1 MRRNKIL
8 ILSLLSMF
16 VFSCSNTNN
25 SSASS
30 NVENSSSESSSSSS
44 KVESSTTSSSSSI
57 KVEVESIELK
67 INKNKLKVGET
78 TTFEI
83 NILPNNATDKSY
95 NVVSLNEDV
104 LSVNNNEIT
113 ALKVGKGQIKV
124 VSNNKEDIKE
134 IEVYEDNQ
142 NDIINLLNTNIN
154 NEKNNLSTINVS
166 SFNIRSYDTTYQEIE
181 ARYYKS
187 SVNQITK
194 NYNVENNEIKDIES
208 TEYKFIGN
216 YNNKDYV
223 ITKTLPEAG
232 YNDGIETEL
241 GNNDSKEL
249 YYDGNTGV
257 IGIINSIYKLTNSS
271 DYLLL
276 NKANIS
282 KEIINQNVVYNV
294 SYEDEITSS
303 WGLTKLYSVQNMVLS
318 FNNEKLINA
327 HYTKTLYKDYLVDNK
342 VDLTKATIDTK
353 KEYKYDLTWNGRL
366 MDKDMLVNPSD
377 YFLTSFD
384 IKTYNDEEM
393 TNETT
398 TFYVGDT
405 IYYKAFNVTPSMA
418 IIDIDVVPSGI
429 GVSVIKDYNQKVK
442 AINCTTIGNAI
453 LTFSANGIEK
463 TVNVTIIEHEK
474 PKPEKIE
481 FDETIFECVVY
492 IGKNRRPVD
501 LSTRIN
507 VLPEEASNDVI
518 FSIVSGEEYACLEKD
533 DNGNLNILRGLKAGI
548 VTIKATSAVDENV
561 FTIKDFRVVEV
572 QNEN

>member
-30 NVENSSSESSSSSS
+30 NVESSSSVSSSSSS

-57 KVEVESIELK
+57 KVEVESVELK

-166 SFNIRSYDTTYQEIE
+166 SFNIGSYDTTYQEIE

-187 SVNQITK
+187 SVNQIK
-194 NYNVENNEIKDIES
+194 KDYSVENGEKKEVIS

-241 GNNDSKEL
+241 GNFDSKEL
-249 YYDGNTGV
+249 YYDNNTATVGV
-257 IGIINSIYKLTNSS
+257 MNSITKLANSS
-271 DYLLL
+271 NYLLL

-282 KEIINQNVVYNV
+282 K
-294 SYEDEITSS
+294 
-303 WGLTKLYSVQNMVLS
+303 KL
-318 FNNEKLINA
+318 LI
-327 HYTKTLYKDYLVDNK
+327 
-342 VDLTKATIDTK
+342 
-353 KEYKYDLTWNGRL
+353 
-366 MDKDMLVNPSD
+366 
-377 YFLTSFD
+377 
-384 IKTYNDEEM
+384 
-393 TNETT
+393 
-398 TFYVGDT
+398 
-405 IYYKAFNVTPSMA
+405 
-418 IIDIDVVPSGI
+418 
-429 GVSVIKDYNQKVK
+429 
-442 AINCTTIGNAI
+442 
-453 LTFSANGIEK
+453 
-463 TVNVTIIEHEK
+463 
-474 PKPEKIE
+474 KI
-481 FDETIFECVVY
+481 
-492 IGKNRRPVD
+492 
-501 LSTRIN
+501 
-507 VLPEEASNDVI
+507 
-518 FSIVSGEEYACLEKD
+518 
-533 DNGNLNILRGLKAGI
+533 
-548 VTIKATSAVDENV
+548 
-561 FTIKDFRVVEV
+561 
-572 QNEN
+572 

>member
-57 KVEVESIELK
+57 KVEVESVELK

-113 ALKVGKGQIKV
+113 ALKAGKGQIKV

-166 SFNIRSYDTTYQEIE
+166 SFNIGSYDTTYQEIE

-194 NYNVENNEIKDIES
+194 NYNVENNEKKDVIS

-216 YNNKDYV
+216 YNDKDYV

-257 IGIINSIYKLTNSS
+257 IGIINSIYKLTNST

-294 SYEDEITSS
+294 SYEEEITSS

-353 KEYKYDLTWNGRL
+353 KEYKYDLTWNGRFE
-366 MDKDMLVNPSD
+366 DKDMLVNPSD

-384 IKTYNDEEM
+384 VKIYNDEAL

-398 TFYVGDT
+398 TFYVGEK
-405 IYYKAFNVTPSMA
+405 IYYKIFDVAPSMA
-418 IIDIDVVPSGI
+418 FVDIQIDVEGT
-429 GVSVIKDYNQKVK
+429 GVYKDTDYLGNVTIK
-442 AINCTTIGNAI
+442 CTTTGKATI
-453 LTFSANGIEK
+453 TFSSNGIEK
-463 TVNVTIIEHEK
+463 KINVVVQT

-481 FDETIFECVVY
+481 FDPEDEWTKHEVKVGKTI
-492 IGKNRRPVD
+492 D
-501 LSTRIN
+501 LSSRFTVTPSN
-507 VLPEEASNDVI
+507 ASKEVT
-518 FSIVSGEEYACLEKD
+518 FSIVSGYLYASLEVD
-533 DNGNLNILRGLKAGI
+533 LYGRNIILRGLNAGVARI
-548 VTIKATSAVDENV
+548 RVTSNVDKNIFDEC
-561 FTIKDFRVVEV
+561 DFRVVE
-572 QNEN
+572 E

>member
-8 ILSLLSMF
+8 ILSLLSLF

-44 KVESSTTSSSSSI
+44 KVENSTTSSSSSI

-67 INKNKLKVGET
+67 LNKNKLKVGET

-83 NILPNNATDKSY
+83 KILPNNAIDKSY

-166 SFNIRSYDTTYQEIE
+166 SFNIGSYETTYQEIE

-187 SVNQITK
+187 SVNQIK
-194 NYNVENNEIKDIES
+194 KDYSVENGEKKEVIS

-241 GNNDSKEL
+241 GNFDSKEL
-249 YYDGNTGV
+249 YYDNNTATVGV
-257 IGIINSIYKLTNSS
+257 MNSITKLANSS
-271 DYLLL
+271 NYLLL

-282 KEIINQNVVYNV
+282 KNINNQNIVYNV
-294 SYEDEITSS
+294 SYEEETTDT
-303 WGLTKLYSVQNMVLS
+303 WGLTKLYSVKNMILT

-327 HYTKTLYKDYLVDNK
+327 HYIQTLYKDYLVDNK

-353 KEYKYDLTWNGRL
+353 KEFKYQLTWNGRFE
-366 MDKDMLVNPSD
+366 DKDMLVNPSD

-384 IKTYNDEEM
+384 IKTYNDEAL

-398 TFYVGDT
+398 TFYVGEK
-405 IYYKAFNVTPSMA
+405 IYYKIFDVAPSMA
-418 IIDIDVVPSGI
+418 FVDIQIDVVGT
-429 GVSVIKDYNQKVK
+429 GVYKDTDYLGNVTIK
-442 AINCTTIGNAI
+442 CTTTGNATI
-453 LTFSANGIEK
+453 TFSSNGIEK
-463 TVNVTIIEHEK
+463 KINVVVQT

-481 FDETIFECVVY
+481 FDPEDEWTKHEVKVGKTI
-492 IGKNRRPVD
+492 D
-501 LSTRIN
+501 LSYRYSVTPSN
-507 VLPEEASNDVI
+507 ASKEVT
-518 FSIVSGEEYACLEKD
+518 FSIVSGYLYASLEVD
-533 DNGNLNILRGLKAGI
+533 LYGRNIILRGLNAGVARI
-548 VTIKATSAVDENV
+548 RVTSNVDKNIFDEC
-561 FTIKDFRVVEV
+561 DFRVVEA

>member
-57 KVEVESIELK
+57 KVEVESVELK

-166 SFNIRSYDTTYQEIE
+166 SFNIGSYDTTYQEIE

-194 NYNVENNEIKDIES
+194 NYNVENNEKKDVIS

-216 YNNKDYV
+216 YNDKDYV

-257 IGIINSIYKLTNSS
+257 IGIINSIYKLTNST

-294 SYEDEITSS
+294 SYEEEITSS

-353 KEYKYDLTWNGRL
+353 KEYKYDLTWNGRFE
-366 MDKDMLVNPSD
+366 DKDMLVNPSD

-384 IKTYNDEEM
+384 VKIYNDEAL

-398 TFYVGDT
+398 TFYVGEK
-405 IYYKAFNVTPSMA
+405 IYYKIFDVAPSMA
-418 IIDIDVVPSGI
+418 FVDIQIDVEGT
-429 GVSVIKDYNQKVK
+429 GVYKDTDFLGNVTIK
-442 AINCTTIGNAI
+442 CTTTGKATI
-453 LTFSANGIEK
+453 TFSSNGIEK
-463 TVNVTIIEHEK
+463 KISVVVQT

-481 FDETIFECVVY
+481 FDPEDEWTKHEVKVGKTI
-492 IGKNRRPVD
+492 D
-501 LSTRIN
+501 LSSRFTVTPSN
-507 VLPEEASNDVI
+507 ASKEVT
-518 FSIVSGEEYACLEKD
+518 FSIVSGYLYASLEVD
-533 DNGNLNILRGLKAGI
+533 LYGRNIILRGLNAGVARI
-548 VTIKATSAVDENV
+548 RVTSNVDKNIFDEC
-561 FTIKDFRVVEV
+561 DFRVVE
-572 QNEN
+572 E

>member
-30 NVENSSSESSSSSS
+30 NVENSSSVSSSSLS

-67 INKNKLKVGET
+67 LNKNKLKVGET

-154 NEKNNLSTINVS
+154 NEKNNLSIINVS
-166 SFNIRSYDTTYQEIE
+166 NFNIGSYDTTYQEIE
-181 ARYYKS
+181 ARYYKK

-194 NYNVENNEIKDIES
+194 NYNVENNEKKDVIS

-216 YNNKDYV
+216 YNDKDYV

-249 YYDGNTGV
+249 YYDGNTDV
-257 IGIINSIYKLTNSS
+257 IGIINSIYKLTNST

-294 SYEDEITSS
+294 SYEEEITSS
-303 WGLTKLYSVQNMVLS
+303 WGLTELYSVQNMVLS

-366 MDKDMLVNPSD
+366 MDKDMIVNPSD

-384 IKTYNDEEM
+384 VKIYNDEAL

-398 TFYVGDT
+398 TFYVGEK
-405 IYYKAFNVTPSMA
+405 IYYKIFDVAPSMA
-418 IIDIDVVPSGI
+418 FVDIQIDVEGT
-429 GVSVIKDYNQKVK
+429 GVYKDTDFLGNVT
-442 AINCTTIGNAI
+442 IRCTTTGNATI
-453 LTFSANGIEK
+453 TFSSNGIEK
-463 TVNVTIIEHEK
+463 KINVIVQT
-474 PKPEKIE
+474 PKPVKIE
-481 FDETIFECVVY
+481 FDPEDEWTKHEVKVGKTI
-492 IGKNRRPVD
+492 D
-501 LSTRIN
+501 LSSRFTVTPSN
-507 VLPEEASNDVI
+507 ASKEVT
-518 FSIVSGEEYACLEKD
+518 FSIVSGYLYASLEVD
-533 DNGNLNILRGLKAGI
+533 LYGRNIILRGLNAGVVRI
-548 VTIKATSAVDENV
+548 RVTSNADKNIFDEC
-561 FTIKDFRVVEV
+561 DFRVVE
-572 QNEN
+572 E

>member
-57 KVEVESIELK
+57 KVEVESVELK

-113 ALKVGKGQIKV
+113 ALKAGKGQIKV

-166 SFNIRSYDTTYQEIE
+166 SFEGGYDSYQEIE
-181 ARYYKS
+181 ARYYKN
-187 SVNQITK
+187 SVNQIK
-194 NYNVENNEIKDIES
+194 KDYSVENDEKKDVIS
-208 TEYKFIGN
+208 TEYKFIGK

-257 IGIINSIYKLTNSS
+257 IGIINSIYKLTNST

-294 SYEDEITSS
+294 SYEEEITSS

-366 MDKDMLVNPSD
+366 MDKDMIVNPSD

-384 IKTYNDEEM
+384 VKIYNDEAL

-398 TFYVGDT
+398 TFYVGEK
-405 IYYKAFNVTPSMA
+405 IYYKIFDVAPSMA
-418 IIDIDVVPSGI
+418 FVDIQIDVVGT
-429 GVSVIKDYNQKVK
+429 GVYKDTDYLGSVTIK
-442 AINCTTIGNAI
+442 CTTTGNATI
-453 LTFSANGIEK
+453 TFSSNGIEK
-463 TVNVTIIEHEK
+463 KINVVVQT

-481 FDETIFECVVY
+481 FDPEDEWTRHEVKVGKTI
-492 IGKNRRPVD
+492 D
-501 LSTRIN
+501 LSYRYSVTPSN
-507 VLPEEASNDVI
+507 ASKEVT
-518 FSIVSGEEYACLEKD
+518 FSIVSGHLYASLEVD
-533 DNGNLNILRGLKAGI
+533 LYGRNIILRGLNAGVARI
-548 VTIKATSAVDENV
+548 RVTSNVDKNIFDEC
-561 FTIKDFRVVEV
+561 DFRVVEA

>member
-57 KVEVESIELK
+57 KVEVESVELK

-166 SFNIRSYDTTYQEIE
+166 SFNIGSYDTTYQEIE

-194 NYNVENNEIKDIES
+194 NYNVENNEKKDVIS

-216 YNNKDYV
+216 YNDKDYV

-257 IGIINSIYKLTNSS
+257 IGIINSIYKLTNST

-294 SYEDEITSS
+294 SYEEEITSS

-353 KEYKYDLTWNGRL
+353 KEYKYDLTWNGRFE
-366 MDKDMLVNPSD
+366 DKDMLVNPSD

-384 IKTYNDEEM
+384 VKIYNDEAL

-398 TFYVGDT
+398 TFYVGEK
-405 IYYKAFNVTPSMA
+405 IYYKIFDVAPSMA
-418 IIDIDVVPSGI
+418 FVDIQIDVEGT
-429 GVSVIKDYNQKVK
+429 GVYKDTDFLGNVTIK
-442 AINCTTIGNAI
+442 CTTTGKATI
-453 LTFSANGIEK
+453 TFSSNGIEK
-463 TVNVTIIEHEK
+463 KINVVVQT

-481 FDETIFECVVY
+481 FDPEDEWTKHEVKVGKTI
-492 IGKNRRPVD
+492 D
-501 LSTRIN
+501 LSSRFTVTPSN
-507 VLPEEASNDVI
+507 ASKEVT
-518 FSIVSGEEYACLEKD
+518 FSIVSGYLYASLEVD
-533 DNGNLNILRGLKAGI
+533 LYGRNIILRGLNAGVARI
-548 VTIKATSAVDENV
+548 RVTSNVDKNIFDEC
-561 FTIKDFRVVEV
+561 DFRVVE
-572 QNEN
+572 E

>member
-30 NVENSSSESSSSSS
+30 NVESSSSVSSSSSS
-44 KVESSTTSSSSSI
+44 KVESSTTTTSSSSSI
-57 KVEVESIELK
+57 KIEVESIELK

-166 SFNIRSYDTTYQEIE
+166 SFNIGSYTTYQEIE

-194 NYNVENNEIKDIES
+194 NYNVENNEIKDVES
-208 TEYKFIGN
+208 TEYKFIGT
-216 YNNKDYV
+216 YNNNDYV

-232 YNDGIETEL
+232 YNDGIENEL
-241 GNNDSKEL
+241 GNYDSKEL
-249 YYDGNTGV
+249 YYDVNTTEIGV
-257 IGIINSIYKLTNSS
+257 INSIKILTNSNN
-271 DYLLL
+271 YLLL
-276 NKANIS
+276 NKANIT
-282 KEIINQNVVYNV
+282 KEIVNQNIVYNV
-294 SYEDEITSS
+294 SYEEETTDT
-303 WGLTKLYSVQNMVLS
+303 WGLTKLYSVKNMILN

-327 HYTKTLYKDYLVDNK
+327 HYTQTLYKNYLVDNK

-353 KEYKYDLTWNGRL
+353 KEFKYELTWNGRFE
-366 MDKDMLVNPSD
+366 DKDMLVNPSD

-405 IYYKAFNVTPSMA
+405 IYYKVFNVTPSMA
-418 IIDIDVVPSGI
+418 FVDIKIDVDGT
-429 GVSVIKDYNQKVK
+429 GVYIDTDYLDNVTIK
-442 AINCTTIGNAI
+442 CTTTGKATI
-453 LTFSANGIEK
+453 TFSSNGIEK
-463 TVNVTIIEHEK
+463 KINVVVQT

-481 FDETIFECVVY
+481 FDPEDERTRHEVKVGKTI
-492 IGKNRRPVD
+492 D
-501 LSTRIN
+501 LSYRFSVTPSN
-507 VLPEEASNDVI
+507 ASKEVT
-518 FSIVSGEEYACLEKD
+518 FSIVSGSEYASLED
-533 DNGNLNILRGLKAGI
+533 DLYGDNILLKGLKAGVVKI
-548 VTIKATSAVDENV
+548 RVTSNVDE
-561 FTIKDFRVVEV
+561 TIFDECDFRVVEA
-572 QNEN
+572 QNETEE

>member
-57 KVEVESIELK
+57 KVEVESVELK

-166 SFNIRSYDTTYQEIE
+166 SFNIGSYDTTYQEIE

-194 NYNVENNEIKDIES
+194 NYNVENNEKKDVIS

-216 YNNKDYV
+216 YNDKDYV

-257 IGIINSIYKLTNSS
+257 IGIINSIYKLTNST

-294 SYEDEITSS
+294 SYEEEITSS

-353 KEYKYDLTWNGRL
+353 KEFKYQLTWNGRFE
-366 MDKDMLVNPSD
+366 DKDMLVNPSD

-384 IKTYNDEEM
+384 IKTYNDEAL

-398 TFYVGDT
+398 TFYVGEK
-405 IYYKAFNVTPSMA
+405 IYYKIFDVAPSMA
-418 IIDIDVVPSGI
+418 FVDIQIDVEGT
-429 GVSVIKDYNQKVK
+429 GVYKDTDFLGNVTIK
-442 AINCTTIGNAI
+442 CTTTGKATI
-453 LTFSANGIEK
+453 TFSSNGIEK
-463 TVNVTIIEHEK
+463 KISVVVQT

-481 FDETIFECVVY
+481 FDPEDEWTKHEVKVGKTI
-492 IGKNRRPVD
+492 D
-501 LSTRIN
+501 LSYRYSVTPSN
-507 VLPEEASNDVI
+507 ASKEVT
-518 FSIVSGEEYACLEKD
+518 FSIVSGYLYASLEVD
-533 DNGNLNILRGLKAGI
+533 LYGRNIILRGLNAGVARI
-548 VTIKATSAVDENV
+548 RVTSNVDKNIFDEC
-561 FTIKDFRVVEV
+561 DFRVVE
-572 QNEN
+572 E

>member
-57 KVEVESIELK
+57 KVEVESVELK

-166 SFNIRSYDTTYQEIE
+166 SFNIGSYDTTYQEIE

-194 NYNVENNEIKDIES
+194 NYNVENNEKKDVIS

-216 YNNKDYV
+216 YNDKDYV

-257 IGIINSIYKLTNSS
+257 IGIINSIYKLTNST

-294 SYEDEITSS
+294 SYEEEITSS

-366 MDKDMLVNPSD
+366 MDKDMIVNPSD

-384 IKTYNDEEM
+384 VKIYNDEAL

-398 TFYVGDT
+398 TFYVGEK
-405 IYYKAFNVTPSMA
+405 IYYKIFDVAPSMA
-418 IIDIDVVPSGI
+418 FVDIQIDVEGT
-429 GVSVIKDYNQKVK
+429 GVYKDTDFLGNVTIK
-442 AINCTTIGNAI
+442 CTTTGKATI
-453 LTFSANGIEK
+453 TFSSNGIEK
-463 TVNVTIIEHEK
+463 KINVVVQT

-481 FDETIFECVVY
+481 FDPEDEWTKHEVKVGKTI
-492 IGKNRRPVD
+492 D
-501 LSTRIN
+501 LSSRFTVTPSN
-507 VLPEEASNDVI
+507 ASKEVT
-518 FSIVSGEEYACLEKD
+518 FSIVSGYLYASLEVD
-533 DNGNLNILRGLKAGI
+533 LYGRNIILRGLNAGVARI
-548 VTIKATSAVDENV
+548 RVTSNVDKNIFDEC
-561 FTIKDFRVVEV
+561 DFRVVE
-572 QNEN
+572 E

>member
-1 MRRNKIL
+1 M
-8 ILSLLSMF
+8 LSIS
-16 VFSCSNTNN
+16 VN
-25 SSASS
+25 
-30 NVENSSSESSSSSS
+30 
-44 KVESSTTSSSSSI
+44 
-57 KVEVESIELK
+57 

-113 ALKVGKGQIKV
+113 ALKAGKGQIKV

-166 SFNIRSYDTTYQEIE
+166 SFNIGSYDTTYQEIE

-187 SVNQITK
+187 SVNQIK
-194 NYNVENNEIKDIES
+194 KDYSVENGEKKEVIS

-241 GNNDSKEL
+241 GNFDSKEL
-249 YYDGNTGV
+249 YYDNNTATVGV
-257 IGIINSIYKLTNSS
+257 MNSITKLADSS
-271 DYLLL
+271 NYLLL

-282 KEIINQNVVYNV
+282 KKII
-294 SYEDEITSS
+294 D
-303 WGLTKLYSVQNMVLS
+303 QNMILT

-327 HYTKTLYKDYLVDNK
+327 HYIQTLYKDYLVDNK

-353 KEYKYDLTWNGRL
+353 KEFKYQLTWNGRFE
-366 MDKDMLVNPSD
+366 DKDMLVNPSD

-384 IKTYNDEEM
+384 IKTYNDEAL

-398 TFYVGDT
+398 TFYVGEK
-405 IYYKAFNVTPSMA
+405 IYYKIFDVAPSMA
-418 IIDIDVVPSGI
+418 FVDIQIDVVGT
-429 GVSVIKDYNQKVK
+429 GVYKDTDYLGNVTIK
-442 AINCTTIGNAI
+442 CTTTGNATI
-453 LTFSANGIEK
+453 TFSSNGIEK
-463 TVNVTIIEHEK
+463 KINVVVQT

-481 FDETIFECVVY
+481 FDPEDEWTKHEVKVGKTI
-492 IGKNRRPVD
+492 D
-501 LSTRIN
+501 LSSRFIVTPSN
-507 VLPEEASNDVI
+507 ASKEVT
-518 FSIVSGEEYACLEKD
+518 FSIVSGYLYASLEVD
-533 DNGNLNILRGLKAGI
+533 LYGRNIILRGLNAGVARI
-548 VTIKATSAVDENV
+548 RVTSNVDKNIFDEC
-561 FTIKDFRVVEV
+561 DFRVVEA

>member
-30 NVENSSSESSSSSS
+30 NVESSSSVSSSSSS

-57 KVEVESIELK
+57 KVEVESVELK

-166 SFNIRSYDTTYQEIE
+166 SFNIGSYDTTYQEIE

-187 SVNQITK
+187 SVNQIK
-194 NYNVENNEIKDIES
+194 KDYSVENGEKKEVIS

-241 GNNDSKEL
+241 GNFDSKEL
-249 YYDGNTGV
+249 YYDNNTATVGV
-257 IGIINSIYKLTNSS
+257 MNSITKLANSS
-271 DYLLL
+271 NYLLL

-282 KEIINQNVVYNV
+282 KKIIDQNIVYNV
-294 SYEDEITSS
+294 SYEEETTDT
-303 WGLTKLYSVQNMVLS
+303 WGLTKLYSVKNMILT

-327 HYTKTLYKDYLVDNK
+327 HYIQTLYKDYLVDNK

-353 KEYKYDLTWNGRL
+353 KEFKYQLTWNGRFE
-366 MDKDMLVNPSD
+366 DKDMLVNPSD

-384 IKTYNDEEM
+384 IKTYNDEAL

-398 TFYVGDT
+398 TFYVGEK
-405 IYYKAFNVTPSMA
+405 IYYKIFDVAPSMA
-418 IIDIDVVPSGI
+418 FVDIQIDVEGT
-429 GVSVIKDYNQKVK
+429 GVYKDTVFLGNVTIK
-442 AINCTTIGNAI
+442 CTTTGNATI
-453 LTFSANGIEK
+453 TFSSNGIEK
-463 TVNVTIIEHEK
+463 K
-474 PKPEKIE
+474 
-481 FDETIFECVVY
+481 
-492 IGKNRRPVD
+492 
-501 LSTRIN
+501 IN
-507 VLPEEASNDVI
+507 V
-518 FSIVSGEEYACLEKD
+518 
-533 DNGNLNILRGLKAGI
+533 
-548 VTIKATSAVDENV
+548 
-561 FTIKDFRVVEV
+561 VV
-572 QNEN
+572 QTPKTRKN

>member
-1 MRRNKIL
+1 MRINKIL

-25 SSASS
+25 SSASC
-30 NVENSSSESSSSSS
+30 NVESSSSVSSSSSS

-57 KVEVESIELK
+57 KIEVESVELK

-95 NVVSLNEDV
+95 NVVSLNEDI

-124 VSNNKEDIKE
+124 VSNNNVEDVKE

-166 SFNIRSYDTTYQEIE
+166 SFNIGSYTTYQETE

-194 NYNVENNEIKDIES
+194 NYNVENNEIKDVES
-208 TEYKFIGN
+208 TEYKFIGT
-216 YNNKDYV
+216 YNNNDYV

-232 YNDGIETEL
+232 YNDGIENEL
-241 GNNDSKEL
+241 GNYDSKEL
-249 YYDGNTGV
+249 YYDVNTTEIGV
-257 IGIINSIYKLTNSS
+257 INSIKILTNSNN
-271 DYLLL
+271 YLLL
-276 NKANIS
+276 NKSKIT
-282 KEIINQNVVYNV
+282 KEIVNQNIIYKV
-294 SYEDEITSS
+294 SYEEETTDT
-303 WGLTKLYSVQNMVLS
+303 WGLTKLYSVKNMILS

-327 HYTKTLYKDYLVDNK
+327 HYTQTLYKNYLVDNK

-353 KEYKYDLTWNGRL
+353 KEFKYELTWNGRFI
-366 MDKDMLVNPSD
+366 DKDMLVNPSD

-418 IIDIDVVPSGI
+418 FVNLKVEIEGTVVYSTEDFLGNVVLRCSNNE
-429 GVSVIKDYNQKVK
+429 GK
-442 AINCTTIGNAI
+442 AKLI
-453 LTFSANGIEK
+453 FSSNGIEK
-463 TVNVTIIEHEK
+463 TIDVTVNK

-481 FDETIFECVVY
+481 FDSEDEWTKNEVKVGRTLDLT
-492 IGKNRRPVD
+492 GKISFTP
-501 LSTRIN
+501 
-507 VLPEEASNDVI
+507 SNAIKDVT
-518 FSIVSGEEYACLEKD
+518 FSIVSGNEYASLEND
-533 DNGNLNILRGLKAGI
+533 VFGNKIMLKGLKIGTVRVR
-548 VTIKATSAVDENV
+548 VTSNVDE
-561 FTIKDFRVVEV
+561 TIFDECDFRVVEV

>member
-30 NVENSSSESSSSSS
+30 NVESSSSVSSSSSS

-57 KVEVESIELK
+57 KVEVESVELK
-67 INKNKLKVGET
+67 LNKNKLKVGET

-83 NILPNNATDKSY
+83 NILPNNATNKSY

-154 NEKNNLSTINVS
+154 NEKNNLSIINVS
-166 SFNIRSYDTTYQEIE
+166 NFNVGSYDTTYQEVE
-181 ARYYKS
+181 ARYYKK

-194 NYNVENNEIKDIES
+194 NYNVENNEKKDVIS

-216 YNNKDYV
+216 YNDKDYV

-232 YNDGIETEL
+232 YNDGIENEL

-257 IGIINSIYKLTNSS
+257 IGIINSIYKLTNST

-294 SYEDEITSS
+294 SYEEEITSS

-366 MDKDMLVNPSD
+366 MDKDMIVNPSD

-384 IKTYNDEEM
+384 VKIYNDEAL

-398 TFYVGDT
+398 TFYVGEK
-405 IYYKAFNVTPSMA
+405 IYYKIFDVAPSMA
-418 IIDIDVVPSGI
+418 FVDIQIDVEGA
-429 GVSVIKDYNQKVK
+429 GVYKDTDFLGNVTIK
-442 AINCTTIGNAI
+442 CTTTGNATI
-453 LTFSANGIEK
+453 TFSSNGIEK
-463 TVNVTIIEHEK
+463 KINVVVQT
-474 PKPEKIE
+474 PKPVKIE
-481 FDETIFECVVY
+481 FDPEDEWTKHEVKVGKTI
-492 IGKNRRPVD
+492 D
-501 LSTRIN
+501 LSSRFTVTPSN
-507 VLPEEASNDVI
+507 ASKEVT
-518 FSIVSGEEYACLEKD
+518 FSIVSGYLYASLEVD
-533 DNGNLNILRGLKAGI
+533 LYGRNIILRGLNAGVVRI
-548 VTIKATSAVDENV
+548 RVTSNVDKNIFDEC
-561 FTIKDFRVVEV
+561 DFRVVEA

>member
-30 NVENSSSESSSSSS
+30 NVESSSSVSSSSSS
-44 KVESSTTSSSSSI
+44 KVESSTTTTSSSSSI

-67 INKNKLKVGET
+67 LNKNKLKVGET

-166 SFNIRSYDTTYQEIE
+166 SFNIGSYDTTYQEIE

-208 TEYKFIGN
+208 TEYKFIGT
-216 YNNKDYV
+216 YNNNDYV

-232 YNDGIETEL
+232 YNDGIENEL
-241 GNNDSKEL
+241 GNYDSKEL
-249 YYDGNTGV
+249 YYDVNTTEIGV
-257 IGIINSIYKLTNSS
+257 INSIKILTNSNN
-271 DYLLL
+271 YLLL
-276 NKANIS
+276 NKANIA
-282 KEIINQNVVYNV
+282 KKIIDQNIVYNV
-294 SYEDEITSS
+294 SYEEETTDT
-303 WGLTKLYSVQNMVLS
+303 WGLTKLYSVKNMILT

-327 HYTKTLYKDYLVDNK
+327 HYIQTLYKDYLVDNK

-353 KEYKYDLTWNGRL
+353 KEFKYQLTWNGRFE
-366 MDKDMLVNPSD
+366 DKDMLVNPSD

-384 IKTYNDEEM
+384 IKTYNDEAL

-398 TFYVGDT
+398 TFYVGEK
-405 IYYKAFNVTPSMA
+405 IYYKIFDVAPSMA
-418 IIDIDVVPSGI
+418 FVDIQIDVVGT
-429 GVSVIKDYNQKVK
+429 GVYKDTDYLGNVTIK
-442 AINCTTIGNAI
+442 CTTTGNATI
-453 LTFSANGIEK
+453 TFSSNGIEK
-463 TVNVTIIEHEK
+463 KINVVVQT

-481 FDETIFECVVY
+481 FDPEDEWTKHEVKVGKTI
-492 IGKNRRPVD
+492 D
-501 LSTRIN
+501 LSYRYSVTPSN
-507 VLPEEASNDVI
+507 ASKEVT
-518 FSIVSGEEYACLEKD
+518 FSIVSGNEYGTLEDGSFGEK
-533 DNGNLNILRGLKAGI
+533 NTILKGLKVGTVRI
-548 VTIKATSAVDENV
+548 RVTSNVDKNIFDEC
-561 FTIKDFRVVEV
+561 DFRVVEA

>member
-30 NVENSSSESSSSSS
+30 NVENSSSVSSSSSS

-67 INKNKLKVGET
+67 LNKNKLKVGET

-154 NEKNNLSTINVS
+154 NEKNNLSIINVS
-166 SFNIRSYDTTYQEIE
+166 NFNIGSYDTTYQEIE
-181 ARYYKS
+181 ARYYKK

-194 NYNVENNEIKDIES
+194 NYNVENNEKKDVIS

-216 YNNKDYV
+216 YNDKDYV

-249 YYDGNTGV
+249 YYDGNTDV
-257 IGIINSIYKLTNSS
+257 IGIINSIYKLTNST

-294 SYEDEITSS
+294 SYEEEITSS

-366 MDKDMLVNPSD
+366 MDKDMIVNPSD

-384 IKTYNDEEM
+384 VKIYNDEAL

-398 TFYVGDT
+398 TFYVGEK
-405 IYYKAFNVTPSMA
+405 IYYKIFDVAPSMA
-418 IIDIDVVPSGI
+418 FVDIQIDVEGT
-429 GVSVIKDYNQKVK
+429 GVYKDTDFLGNVT
-442 AINCTTIGNAI
+442 IRCTTTGNATI
-453 LTFSANGIEK
+453 TFSSNGIEK
-463 TVNVTIIEHEK
+463 KINVVVQT
-474 PKPEKIE
+474 PKPVKIE
-481 FDETIFECVVY
+481 FDPEDEWTKHEVKVGKTI
-492 IGKNRRPVD
+492 D
-501 LSTRIN
+501 LSSRFTVTPSN
-507 VLPEEASNDVI
+507 ASKEVT
-518 FSIVSGEEYACLEKD
+518 FSIVSGYLYASLEVD
-533 DNGNLNILRGLKAGI
+533 LYGRNIILRGLNAGVVRI
-548 VTIKATSAVDENV
+548 RVTSNVDKNIFDEC
-561 FTIKDFRVVEV
+561 DFRVVEA

>member
-30 NVENSSSESSSSSS
+30 NVESSSSVSSSSSS
-44 KVESSTTSSSSSI
+44 KVESSTTNTSSSSSI

-67 INKNKLKVGET
+67 LNKNKLKVGET

-166 SFNIRSYDTTYQEIE
+166 SFNIGSYDTTYQEIE

-208 TEYKFIGN
+208 TEYKFIGT
-216 YNNKDYV
+216 YNNNDYV

-232 YNDGIETEL
+232 YNDGIENEL
-241 GNNDSKEL
+241 GNYDSKEL
-249 YYDGNTGV
+249 YYDVNTTEIGV
-257 IGIINSIYKLTNSS
+257 INSIKILTNSNN
-271 DYLLL
+271 YLLL
-276 NKANIS
+276 NKANIA
-282 KEIINQNVVYNV
+282 KKIIDQNIVYNV
-294 SYEDEITSS
+294 SYEEETTDT
-303 WGLTKLYSVQNMVLS
+303 WGLTKLYSVKNMILT

-327 HYTKTLYKDYLVDNK
+327 HYIQTLYKDYLVDNK

-353 KEYKYDLTWNGRL
+353 KEFKYQLTWNGRFE
-366 MDKDMLVNPSD
+366 DKDMLVNPSD

-384 IKTYNDEEM
+384 IKTYNDEAL

-398 TFYVGDT
+398 TFYVGEK
-405 IYYKAFNVTPSMA
+405 IYYKIFDVAPSMA
-418 IIDIDVVPSGI
+418 FVDIQIDVVGT
-429 GVSVIKDYNQKVK
+429 GVYKDTDYLGNVTIK
-442 AINCTTIGNAI
+442 CTTTGNATI
-453 LTFSANGIEK
+453 TFSSNGIEK
-463 TVNVTIIEHEK
+463 KINVVVQT

-481 FDETIFECVVY
+481 FDPEDEWTKHEVKVGKTI
-492 IGKNRRPVD
+492 D
-501 LSTRIN
+501 LSYRYSVTPSN
-507 VLPEEASNDVI
+507 ASKEVT
-518 FSIVSGEEYACLEKD
+518 FSIVSGNEYGTLEDGSFGEK
-533 DNGNLNILRGLKAGI
+533 NTILKGLKVGTVRI
-548 VTIKATSAVDENV
+548 RVTSNVDKNIFDEC
-561 FTIKDFRVVEV
+561 DFRVVEA